1 MATSHI
7 IVGIW
12 RCLTNNTFFNFLASF
27 KNHLKS
33 SSCTWFSSN
42 LISQLFRSNSQEATL
57 ATNASQNFIDM
68 CDIAG
73 MVNRLSKIDMSKM
86 AGTVTIITA
95 ACFTKVISI
104 HSSHFRIMNSIVSG
118 LFSSNV
124 KSLLVINFSY

>member
-7 IVGIW
+7 VMRIW

-42 LISQLFRSNSQEATL
+42 LISLLFRSNSQKTTL

-86 AGTVTIITA
+86 AGTVTIIA
-95 ACFTKVISI
+95 ATCFTKVIPI
-104 HSSHFRIMNSIVSG
+104 HSSHFRIMNSIVCG